1 MSNHKRKYNMAKLIE
16 ATLRQRT
23 GSGALNAMR
32 REGFIPSV
40 IYGATENKNIKV
52 HQKTFRDHLNTLPSS
67 QVLIDLDVEG
77 IGETKVFIQDIQFDA
92 ITGAILHADF
102 LAVKDD
108 TVLTAK
114 LPIKLLGEPAGVKA
128 GGLLEQL
135 VHSTKIKALPKDL
148 PLQIDANVEALKIAE
163 NLTIGDISFPAGV
176 TPVLDSRVLVA
187 LVNKTRA
194 AVSESSVEVAATEQD
209 APNPDEEADDSA
221 E

>member
-1 MSNHKRKYNMAKLIE
+1 MATIIE

-32 REGFIPSV
+32 REGYIPSV
-40 IYGATENKNIKV
+40 IYGATKNENIKI
-52 HQKTFRDHLNTLPSS
+52 HQKTFRDHLNTKPSS

-77 IGETKVFIQDIQFDA
+77 VGETKVFIQDIQFDA

-102 LAVKDD
+102 LAVTDD

-114 LPIKLLGEPAGVKA
+114 LPIKLQGEPEGVKS

-148 PLQIDANVEALKIAE
+148 PLQIDADVSSLKIAD
-163 NLTIGDISFPAGV
+163 NLTIGGIDFPEGV
-176 TPVLDSRVLVA
+176 TPVLDERVLVA
-187 LVNKTRA
+187 LVAKTRV
-194 AVSESSVEVAATEQD
+194 AVSESAATEQSEQD
-209 APNPDEEADDSA
+209 APEEGGDADA
-221 E
+221 EKSE